1 MPERTTIRDS
11 ILALL
16 GGIAVGGNCNV
27 LGENVILLGWYC
39 LMGGIAVEEQGS
51 SWKVLA
57 AETTLRTDWD
67 HYLTITDLI
76 IKAMITII
84 TDHRRHCHNVNDLG
98 FGFRN
103 QGLNDSAGFNQT
115 VPWEGFFA
123 SEDVQFNKV

>member
-1 MPERTTIRDS
+1 M
-11 ILALL
+11 
-16 GGIAVGGNCNV
+16 
-27 LGENVILLGWYC
+27 
-39 LMGGIAVEEQGS
+39 EEQGS

-84 TDHRRHCHNVNDLG
+84 TEHRRHCHNVNDLG

>member
-1 MPERTTIRDS
+1 
-11 ILALL
+11 
-16 GGIAVGGNCNV
+16 
-27 LGENVILLGWYC
+27 
-39 LMGGIAVEEQGS
+39 MGGIAVKEQGS

-67 HYLTITDLI
+67 HYLTITITDLI

-84 TDHRRHCHNVNDLG
+84 TDHRWHCHNVNDLG

-103 QGLNDSAGFNQT
+103 QGLNASAGFNQT

-123 SEDVQFNKV
+123 FQDAQFNKV